1 VDAGPRS
8 LAVHSKTDV
17 RFSKG
22 SEFPPAA
29 RRTGRLRETL
39 GETIPR
45 EESDVA
51 SLDTFGA
58 KSQLRVGDASYEIF
72 RLDKVDGQERL
83 PYSLKILLENLLRTE
98 DGANIT
104 ADHIRALGNWD
115 ANADPSVEIQFTPA
129 RVLMQDFTGVPCVVD
144 LATMR
149 EAVGDLGGDVTKV
162 NPLAPAELVID
173 HSVIADL
180 FGRQDAFARNV
191 ELEYER
197 NHERYQ
203 FLRWGQ
209 GAFNEFKVVPP
220 GTGIVHQVNIEYL
233 ARVVFDRGG
242 QAYPDT
248 LVGTDS
254 HTTMVNGLGVV
265 GWGVGGIEAEA
276 AMLGQP
282 VSMLIPKVVG
292 FKLNGE
298 LPEGATATDLV
309 LMITE
314 MLRRHGV
321 VGKFVEFYGPGVG
334 AVPLANRATI
344 GNMSP
349 EYGSTV
355 AIFPI
360 DEETTRYLRLT
371 GRSEEQVALVEAYA
385 KEQGLWHDPDGEPAY
400 SEQLELDLSTVEPS
414 LAGPK
419 RPQDRVPL
427 ANAKTLFRSALT
439 DYVRGNGVEGHA
451 DEASAESFPAS
462 DPPAH
467 SAFDD
472 PADKPRDLVSA
483 AAGAS
488 GRQSTP
494 IVVYGDD
501 GAECE
506 IDHGAVVIAAITS
519 CTNTSNPQ
527 VMIGA
532 ALVAR
537 NAVDK
542 GLSRKPWVKTTLAPG
557 SKVVMDYYE
566 RAGLT
571 PYLEK
576 LGFHLVGYGC
586 TTCIGNSGPLPEAIS
601 EAVQSNDLSV
611 VSVLSGNRN
620 FEGRINPDVKM
631 NYLASPPLVVAYALA
646 GTMDIDL
653 ANEPLGQGS
662 DGQPVYLRDI
672 WPSAQEIEDV
682 IASAIASEMFQRDYS
697 DVFAGDERWQNL
709 PTPTGQTFE
718 WDSESTYVRKPPYF
732 DGMAAEPAPVTDVE
746 NARVLAKLGDSVT
759 TDHISPAGAIKTDS
773 PAGLYLAEH
782 GVQRRDFNSYGSR
795 RGNHEVMIRGTF
807 ANIRLRNQLVPGV
820 EGGYTR
826 NHLTGEQTTI
836 YDAAQAYAE
845 AGVPL
850 VILAGKEYGSGSS
863 RDWAAKGT
871 ALLGVRAVIAE
882 SFERIHRSNL
892 IGMGVL
898 PLQFPAGENAD
909 SLGLTGEETYS
920 ISGVEALNAGT
931 TPRQVTVATDTG
943 VQFDA
948 VVRIDTPGEAEYYRH
963 GGILQYVL
971 RRMLAA

>member
-1 VDAGPRS
+1 M
-8 LAVHSKTDV
+8 
-17 RFSKG
+17 
-22 SEFPPAA
+22 
-29 RRTGRLRETL
+29 
-39 GETIPR
+39 
-45 EESDVA
+45 A

-58 KSQLRVGDASYEIF
+58 KSQLSVGDASYEIF
-72 RLDKVDGQERL
+72 KVDKVEGAERL

-104 ADHIRALGNWD
+104 AEHIRALGGWD
-115 ANADPSVEIQFTPA
+115 ATAEPSVEIQFTPA

-149 EAVGDLGGDVTKV
+149 EAVVELGGDPTRV

-180 FGRQDAFARNV
+180 FGRPDAFERNV
-191 ELEYER
+191 ELEYGR
-197 NHERYQ
+197 NKERYQ

-209 GAFNEFKVVPP
+209 TAFNEFKVVPP

-233 ARVVFDRGG
+233 APVVMPRKG

-248 LVGTDS
+248 VVGTDS

-282 VSMLIPKVVG
+282 VSMLIPRVVG
-292 FKLNGE
+292 FKLSGE
-298 LPEGATATDLV
+298 LPEGCTATDLV
-309 LMITE
+309 LVITE
-314 MLRRHGV
+314 KLRKHGV
-321 VGKFVEFYGPGVG
+321 VGKFVEFYGPGVS

-360 DEETTRYLRLT
+360 DDETIKYLRLT
-371 GRSEEQVALVEAYA
+371 GRDEAQVALVEAYA
-385 KEQGLWHDPDGEPAY
+385 KEQGLWHDPAAEPDY
-400 SEQLELDLSTVEPS
+400 SERLELDLSTIEPS

-427 ANAKTLFRSALT
+427 KSAKPLFRGVLG
-439 DYVRGNGVEGHA
+439 DYVADGGIEGPA

-462 DPPAH
+462 DPPANH
-467 SAFDD
+467 LQANG
-472 PADKPRDLVSA
+472 DKPHDLVSA
-483 AAGAS
+483 ARGAN
-488 GRQSTP
+488 GRQSKP
-494 IVVYGDD
+494 VKVGDF
-501 GAECE
+501 EL
-506 IDHGAVVIAAITS
+506 DHGAVVIAAITS

-532 ALVAR
+532 GLLAR
-537 NAVDK
+537 NAVER
-542 GLSRKPWVKTTLAPG
+542 GLTVKPWVKTTLAPG
-557 SKVVMDYYE
+557 SKVVTDYYE

-571 PYLEK
+571 AYLDK
-576 LGFHLVGYGC
+576 LGFNLVGYGC
-586 TTCIGNSGPLPEAIS
+586 TTCIGNSGPLPEAVS
-601 EAVQSNDLSV
+601 AAVNEHDLSV

-646 GTMDIDL
+646 GTMDLDL
-653 ANEPLGQGS
+653 TSEPLGTGS

-672 WPSAQEIEDV
+672 WPTPKEVEDT
-682 IASAIASEMFQRDYS
+682 IAAAIGSDLYNSRYA
-697 DVFAGDERWQNL
+697 DVFAGDEQWQSL
-709 PTPTGQTFE
+709 PTPTGSTFE
-718 WDSESTYVRKPPYF
+718 WDAESTYVRKPPYF
-732 DGMAAEPAPVTDVE
+732 EGMATSPAPVSDISG
-746 NARVLAKLGDSVT
+746 ARVLAKLGDSVT
-759 TDHISPAGAIKTDS
+759 TDHISPAGSIKADS
-773 PAGLYLAEH
+773 PAGKYLAAH
-782 GVQRRDFNSYGSR
+782 GVDRKDFNSYGSR

-807 ANIRLRNQLVPGV
+807 ANIRLRNQLAPGT
-820 EGGYTR
+820 EGGVTV

-836 YDAAQAYAE
+836 YDASVAYAE
-845 AGVPL
+845 AGTPL

-871 ALLGVRAVIAE
+871 ALLGVRTVIAE
-882 SFERIHRSNL
+882 SYERIHRSNL

-898 PLQFPAGENAD
+898 PLQYPQGQNAE
-909 SLGLTGEETYS
+909 SLGLTGTETFTVT
-920 ISGVEALNAGT
+920 GVEQLNDGT
-931 TPRQVTVATDTG
+931 TPRTVKVTTDTG
-943 VQFDA
+943 TEFDA
-948 VVRIDTPGEAEYYRH
+948 VVRIDTPGEADYYRH

-971 RRMLAA
+971 RKMIEA

>member
-1 VDAGPRS
+1 M
-8 LAVHSKTDV
+8 
-17 RFSKG
+17 
-22 SEFPPAA
+22 
-29 RRTGRLRETL
+29 
-39 GETIPR
+39 
-45 EESDVA
+45 A
-51 SLDTFGA
+51 SLDSFGA
-58 KSQLRVGDASYEIF
+58 KSQLSVGDASYEIY
-72 RLDKVDGQERL
+72 RIAQVEGADRL

-104 ADHIRALGNWD
+104 AEHIRALGGWD
-115 ANADPSVEIQFTPA
+115 AAAEPSVEIQFTPG

-149 EAVGDLGGDVTKV
+149 EAVVELGGDPKRV

-180 FGRQDAFARNV
+180 FGRPDAFERNV
-191 ELEYER
+191 ELEYGR
-197 NHERYQ
+197 NRERYQ

-209 GAFNEFKVVPP
+209 TAFNEFKVVPP

-233 ARVVFDRGG
+233 ARVIMARGG

-248 LVGTDS
+248 VVGTDS
-254 HTTMVNGLGVV
+254 HTTMVNGLGVL

-282 VSMLIPKVVG
+282 VSMLIPRVVG
-292 FKLNGE
+292 FKLSGE
-298 LPEGATATDLV
+298 LPEGTTATDLV
-309 LMITE
+309 LVITE
-314 MLRRHGV
+314 MLRKHGV
-321 VGKFVEFYGPGVG
+321 VGKFVEFYGPGVS

-360 DEETTRYLRLT
+360 DDETIKYLRLT
-371 GRSEEQVALVEAYA
+371 GRDEAQVALVEAYA
-385 KEQGLWHDPDGEPAY
+385 REQGLWHDPAAEPSY
-400 SEQLELDLSTVEPS
+400 SERLELDLSTIEPS

-427 ANAKTLFRSALT
+427 KSAKPLFRSALK
-439 DYVRGNGVEGHA
+439 DYVGGDGIEGPA

-462 DPPAH
+462 DPPANTQTANGDRPH
-467 SAFDD
+467 
-472 PADKPRDLVSA
+472 DLVSA
-483 AAGAS
+483 AAGS
-488 GRQSTP
+488 NGRVSKP
-494 IVVYGDD
+494 VKVEDF
-501 GAECE
+501 EL
-506 IDHGAVVIAAITS
+506 DHGAVVIAAITS

-532 ALVAR
+532 ALLAR
-537 NAVDK
+537 NAVER

-557 SKVVMDYYE
+557 SKVVTDYYE

-571 PYLEK
+571 PYLDK
-576 LGFHLVGYGC
+576 LGFNLVGYGC
-586 TTCIGNSGPLPEAIS
+586 TTCIGNSGPLPEPIS
-601 EAVQSNDLSV
+601 AAVNEQDLTV

-653 ANEPLGQGS
+653 TSEPLGTGS
-662 DGQPVYLRDI
+662 DGQPVYLRDL
-672 WPSAQEIEDV
+672 WPSPKEIEDT
-682 IASAIASEMFQRDYS
+682 IAAAIGADLFSTRYA
-697 DVFAGDERWQNL
+697 DVFHGDEQWRSL
-709 PTPTGQTFE
+709 PTPTGDTFD
-718 WDSESTYVRKPPYF
+718 WAGDSTYVRKPPYF
-732 DGMAAEPAPVTDVE
+732 EGMATEPSAVSDIAG
-746 NARVLAKLGDSVT
+746 ARVLAKLGDSVT
-759 TDHISPAGAIKTDS
+759 TDHISPAGSIKADS
-773 PAGLYLAEH
+773 PAGKYLADH
-782 GVQRRDFNSYGSR
+782 GVERKDFNSYGSR

-807 ANIRLRNQLVPGV
+807 ANIRLRNQLAPGT
-820 EGGYTR
+820 EGGVTV

-836 YDAAQAYAE
+836 YDASVSYAE

-882 SFERIHRSNL
+882 SYERIHRSNL

-898 PLQFPAGENAD
+898 PLQFPQGESAD
-909 SLGLTGEETYS
+909 SLGLSGTETFT
-920 ISGVEALNAGT
+920 ITGVEQLNAGT
-931 TPRQVTVATDTG
+931 TPRTVKVTTDTG
-943 VQFDA
+943 TEFDA
-948 VVRIDTPGEAEYYRH
+948 VVRIDTPGEADYYRH
-963 GGILQYVL
+963 GGILQFVL
-971 RRMLAA
+971 RKMIAA